1 MPSTYTNPRYPFR
14 RPAALA
20 RGVVEEAPVVVVG
33 AGLVGLTA
41 ALDLARRGIACVLL
55 DEDDTVSFGSRAI
68 CWAKRTLEIYGR
80 LGLGRRFLE
89 KGITW
94 NTGRVFHRDRE
105 AYSFNLL
112 PEEGHEYPA
121 FVNLQQYYAEE
132 WLVQECEATGLV
144 DLRWQSKVG
153 AVEPRADGVLLS
165 VETPEGR
172 YRIHA
177 HWLLACDG
185 ARSFVREALNLPF
198 LGQVF
203 RARFLIADVVMR
215 ADFPNERWFWF
226 DPPFHP
232 GHSVLLHKQPD
243 NVWRIDF
250 QLDWEVDPE
259 MEKRPERVRQR
270 VRAMLA
276 GAGRGSVPFDLEWI
290 SIYTFRCR
298 RLERFRH
305 GRILFLGD
313 AAHQVSPFGARG
325 GNGGVQDADNLCWKL
340 AAVLRGEAPETL
352 LDSYDAER
360 IPAADENIL
369 NSTCATDFITPQDET
384 ARAWRD
390 AVLELARTQ
399 PLARPFVNSG
409 RLSRPAVLRDSPL
422 SSPDAGGSWEGGP
435 PPGAPAVDAPVLRGS
450 GDGQPDWLLRHLA
463 AGGGFTLLRFT
474 RAGEGTPAAP
484 PGIAEVVVTEQQAGP
499 GTLWDH
505 SGLAA
510 RRWGAAPGDSVLL
523 RPDQHVAARFR
534 AGAAAGPEAVRAARD
549 RALGHSPAALAGVAA

>member
-1 MPSTYTNPRYPFR
+1 VPTTYVNPRFPFR
-14 RPAALA
+14 RPAALG
-20 RGVVEEAPVVVVG
+20 RGTPEEAVVVIAG

-41 ALDLARRGIACVLL
+41 ALDLARQGVRSVVL
-55 DEDDTVSFGSRAI
+55 DDDDTVSFGSRAI

-80 LGLGRRFLE
+80 LGLGRRFLD

-94 NTGRVFHRDRE
+94 NTGRVFFRDSE

-121 FVNLQQYYAEE
+121 FVNLQQYYVED
-132 WLVQECEATGLV
+132 WLAQECEASGLV
-144 DLRWQSKVG
+144 DLRWCSRVER
-153 AVEPRADGVLLS
+153 VEPREDGALVA
-165 VETPEGR
+165 VETPEGC

-177 HWLLACDG
+177 QWLLACDG
-185 ARSFVREALNLPF
+185 ARSAVREALALPF

-203 RARFLIADVVMR
+203 RARFLIADVVMQ
-215 ADFPNERWFWF
+215 ADLPNERWFWF

-232 GHSVLLHKQPD
+232 GQSVLLHKQPD

-250 QLDWEVDPE
+250 QLDWNLDPE
-259 MEKRPERVRQR
+259 AEKRPERVRER
-270 VRAMLA
+270 VRSMLA
-276 GAGRGSVPFDLEWI
+276 GAGGARGDLPFTLDWV

-325 GNGGVQDADNLCWKL
+325 GNGGIQDADNLGWKL
-340 AAVLRGEAPETL
+340 AAVLRGDAPDAL
-352 LDSYDAER
+352 LDSYDVER
-360 IPAADENIL
+360 VPAADESIL
-369 NSTCATDFITPQDET
+369 NSTRATDFITPESET

-399 PLARPFVNSG
+399 PLARPLVNSG
-409 RLSRPAVLRDSPL
+409 RLSRPTVLKDSPL
-422 SSPDAGGSWEGGP
+422 SSPDAGPWEGGL
-435 PPGAPAVDAPVLRGS
+435 PPGAPATDAPVLR
-450 GDGQPDWLLRHLA
+450 DGQPDWLLRHLA
-463 AGGGFTLLRFT
+463 GSGGFTLLCFS
-474 RAGEGTPAAP
+474 RAGEAPAAP
-484 PGIAEVVVTEQQAGP
+484 PGIARVVVSEQEAP
-499 GTLWDH
+499 GALWDH

-510 RRWGAAPGDSVLL
+510 RRYAAAPGDCVLL

-534 AGAAAGPEAVRAARD
+534 GSAEPEPDAVRAARD
-549 RALGHSPAALAGVAA
+549 RALGRAAAPLRREA